1 MINQHARQLPSAT
14 GLGQNAVRPEGY
26 GVAIPSN
33 PQELLLFIQKQHQ
46 QGTNKVNKDADILG
60 RAQKQEQ
67 QRELYENKLMEFED
81 YVYRPEGIDRLQ
93 RRFEHMQM

>member
-1 MINQHARQLPSAT
+1 MNSQPTRQLPPSKSH
-14 GLGQNAVRPEGY
+14 NAVLPESY

-33 PQELLLFIQKQHQ
+33 PHELLLFIQRQ
-46 QGTNKVNKDADILG
+46 QRRGTNRVNKDTDDLG

-81 YVYRPEGIDRLQ
+81 YVYRPEGTVRLR